1 MVQGARYEQ
10 AEAVVQQAL
19 LEAGDN
25 YSKAVEIARGQC
37 AGWPEAEFERLIS
50 DPILCATVGAYV
62 REELAK
68 YERESR
74 K

>member
-1 MVQGARYEQ
+1 MTQGAGYER
-10 AEAVVQQAL
+10 APAVVQQAL

-37 AGWPEAEFERLIS
+37 AGWPEAEFQRLIS
-50 DPILCATVGAYV
+50 EPILCATVGAFV
-62 REELAK
+62 REELAR
-68 YERESR
+68 YEQENR

>member
-1 MVQGARYEQ
+1 MTQGAGYER
-10 AEAVVQQAL
+10 AEALVQQAL

-37 AGWPEAEFERLIS
+37 GGWSEAEFQRLIS
-50 DPILCATVGAYV
+50 EPILYATVGAFM

-68 YERESR
+68 YEREDR